1 MKENINFESKRSKN
15 QEKIEVQSKAERK
28 LSSFQPAVERSRWD
42 EIRKK
47 IAGAILAASILMG
60 EGGSVKAENVS
71 QD

>member
-47 IAGAILAASILMG
+47 
-60 EGGSVKAENVS
+60 
-71 QD
+71 